1 MVARALLIVG
11 GTILSSLTLTQSA
24 LPLEPTRGH
33 HHTYLGRTP
42 PGTTPEVFLEIPG
55 VYVQDAD
62 ISPGMNEIFFTQSN
76 STWDKFM
83 LYSIRR
89 NRNGSWTQPIQAP
102 FLGSLSGAMRPYSS
116 HDGRRLY
123 FVSESPRDAWVTLK
137 TPFGWS
143 PAIKLPEPINTD
155 AIENAIFESSDR
167 TLWFCT
173 HRVTDAT
180 KGGCDLFYSK
190 LEHGGYLSAVALEA
204 LNTDANDCAPAVSP
218 DGKYLLFH
226 SNRPGGY
233 GTADLYVSFND
244 GEGNWSE
251 AVNLGPEVNTPAVE
265 VIAHFSPDG
274 KYILFTRRA
283 AFQTDEPSKVYWVST
298 RILKGLKP

>member
-1 MVARALLIVG
+1 MATRALLIVG
-11 GTILSSLTLTQSA
+11 GTILSSLALTQSA
-24 LPLEPTRGH
+24 LPLEPTRGR

-62 ISPGMNEIFFTQSN
+62 IYARDERGLLHAVEQHLGQVHALLDPPE
-76 STWDKFM
+76 
-83 LYSIRR
+83 
-89 NRNGSWTQPIQAP
+89 RNGSWTQPIQAP

-155 AIENAIFESSDR
+155 AIENAIFETSDR

-274 KYILFTRRA
+274 GSTSCSHEGRPFRR
-283 AFQTDEPSKVYWVST
+283 TSPPRCT
-298 RILKGLKP
+298 G

>member
-1 MVARALLIVG
+1 MLRRAFFVVG
-11 GTILSSLTLTQSA
+11 GTMLTSLMLTHSA
-24 LPLEPTRGH
+24 MARDCTKGH

-42 PGTTPEVFLEIPG
+42 PGTTPEVFLELPG

-62 ISPGMNEIFFTQSN
+62 ISPNMKEIFFAQSN
-76 STWDKFM
+76 SAWDKFM

-89 NRNGSWTQPIQAP
+89 KPDGSWTEPIQAP
-102 FLGSLSGAMRPYSS
+102 FLGDLSGALRPHSS

-123 FVSESPRDAWVTLK
+123 FISESPRDAWVTLK

-143 PAIKLPEPINTD
+143 PAIKLPEPINSD
-155 AIENAIFESSDR
+155 SIENAIFESPDR
-167 TLWFCT
+167 TLWFCS
-173 HRVTDAT
+173 HRAT
-180 KGGCDLFYSK
+180 ETSKGGCDLLYSK
-190 LEHGGYLSAVALEA
+190 LEHGGYLKAVALEA
-204 LNTDANDCAPAVSP
+204 LNTDTNDCAPVISP
-218 DGKYLLFH
+218 NGRYLIFH

-244 GEGNWSE
+244 GAGNWSE
-251 AVNLGPEVNTPAVE
+251 PVNMGPEVNTAAVE

-283 AFQTDEPSKVYWVST
+283 GFQTDEPSKVYWVSSE
-298 RILKGLKP
+298 ILKSLKP